1 MIPHHRRPA
10 SLLSRLSPWA
20 GVCVGLV
27 AFAGLAVPAQAA
39 TTPAMT
45 HEVLTFAQG
54 FALELLGAGA
64 ACLDGLHG
72 LGGALGLEPPVG
84 GGSVGCPR
92 LHGLG
97 FTFLG
102 LMAVVVIALGRM
114 RLQTEQRR
122 LEVVRRLVE
131 QGLTPPRP
139 LLEGP
144 ARKDRRKGV
153 VLVFAGAGLLAAGFV
168 LGDRG
173 LAAAGLIPAFIGLGY
188 LASYRLAIGHE
199 EDDGS

>member
-1 MIPHHRRPA
+1 MTLRIRRR
-10 SLLSRLSPWA
+10 SRTPLRELSPW
-20 GVCVGLV
+20 VGLV
-27 AFAGLAVPAQAA
+27 AGLVVFAGIAAPAHAA
-39 TTPAMT
+39 PPIMT

-64 ACLDGLHG
+64 ACLEGLHG
-72 LGGALGLEPPVG
+72 LGGALGLEPQDLG
-84 GGSVGCPR
+84 AGSAGTPR
-92 LHGLG
+92 LHGLD

-131 QGLTPPRP
+131 QGFTPPRP

-153 VLVFAGAGLLAAGFV
+153 VLVFAGVGLVLAGFV

-173 LAAAGLIPAFIGLGY
+173 LAAAGLVPAFVGLGY
-188 LASYRLAIGHE
+188 LVSYRLAIG
-199 EDDGS
+199 DRKSVV

>member
-1 MIPHHRRPA
+1 VTSRTHRPI
-10 SLLSRLSPWA
+10 SSWTRLSPWLGLCA
-20 GVCVGLV
+20 GSIAFVGI
-27 AFAGLAVPAQAA
+27 AGPAHAA
-39 TTPAMT
+39 TPAMT
-45 HEVLTFAQG
+45 HEALTLAQG

-64 ACLDGLHG
+64 ACLEGLHG
-72 LGGALGLEPPVG
+72 LGGALGLDPSLAG
-84 GGSVGCPR
+84 GGAPGCPR

-153 VLVFAGAGLLAAGFV
+153 VLVFAGTGLVAAGFV

-188 LASYRLAIGHE
+188 LVSYRLAIGHE